1 MYMETK
7 SMIKMN
13 DMATDLFTCN
23 IGVRQGENLSPFL
36 FLLYINDLDRF
47 LLEKGI
53 VGMKYLKL
61 SILLYADDTVI
72 MTESAYDLQ
81 HALNEF
87 EVWCKQLKLNVNVEK
102 RKKKF
107 QRVHCLR
114 IVF

>member
-87 EVWCKQLKLNVNVEK
+87 EV
-102 RKKKF
+102 
-107 QRVHCLR
+107 
-114 IVF
+114 